1 MNKRYKFKLSV
12 HIIGLS
18 IIIFE
23 ALLVF
28 VDIRFTKKNILD
40 YILIICILSSFI
52 GVIVNLF
59 TYYDIRKTGIRLKSM
74 IRCIDIYWVDVYKVE
89 EQPAGRFV
97 KFSVGIFAK
106 NKKISITPWTKNYKE
121 LLKLVVNECEKNK
134 EVRIDSMI
142 YSIIES

>member
-12 HIIGLS
+12 HIVGLS

-23 ALLVF
+23 VLLIF
-28 VDIRFTKKNILD
+28 VDIRFSKKNILD

-89 EQPAGRFV
+89 EQPAG
-97 KFSVGIFAK
+97 G
-106 NKKISITPWTKNYKE
+106 
-121 LLKLVVNECEKNK
+121 L
-134 EVRIDSMI
+134 
-142 YSIIES
+142 

>member
-12 HIIGLS
+12 HIVGLS
-18 IIIFE
+18 VVIFE
-23 ALLVF
+23 VLLVF
-28 VDIRFTKKNILD
+28 LDIRFTKKSILD
-40 YILIICILSSFI
+40 SILIICILLSFF
-52 GVIVNLF
+52 GVIANLF
-59 TYYDIRKTGIRLKSM
+59 TYYSIRETGIRLKSM

-97 KFSVGIFAK
+97 KFSVGIFAE

-134 EVRIDSMI
+134 EIRIDPMI
-142 YSIIES
+142 YNVIES